1 MAGTGNFS
9 GGLQIGPFLTIGAD
23 KHIRTFQGHTL
34 TINSNWDRF
43 PKDAGDGLFLQTQG
57 GHVSIGAATAPGAT
71 LHVYGDIIATGTITP
86 SDARLKENVM
96 TVSAALET
104 VTQLR
109 GVTFNWRED
118 SEHRIGKVPEEKQIG
133 MIAQEVEA
141 VIPDAVHTALDGYKG
156 VNYQSLTGLLIEA
169 IKDQQSQIE
178 QQRVDYEVL
187 KAEVET
193 LRAQP

>member
-1 MAGTGNFS
+1 LQDGN
-9 GGLQIGPFLTIGAD
+9 
-23 KHIRTFQGHTL
+23 HIRSHRPKVAFQGHTL

-178 QQRVDYEVL
+178 QQRVDYEAL
-187 KAEVET
+187 KTEVES
-193 LRAQP
+193 LRANN

>member
-1 MAGTGNFS
+1 
-9 GGLQIGPFLTIGAD
+9 
-23 KHIRTFQGHTL
+23 
-34 TINSNWDRF
+34 
-43 PKDAGDGLFLQTQG
+43 
-57 GHVSIGAATAPGAT
+57 
-71 LHVYGDIIATGTITP
+71 
-86 SDARLKENVM
+86 M

-104 VTQLR
+104 VRQLR

-118 SEHRIGKVPEEKQIG
+118 SEHRIGKVPEKKQIG

-141 VIPDAVHTALDGYKG
+141 VVPDAVHTALDGYKG
-156 VNYQSLTGLLIEA
+156 VNYQSLTGLFIEA